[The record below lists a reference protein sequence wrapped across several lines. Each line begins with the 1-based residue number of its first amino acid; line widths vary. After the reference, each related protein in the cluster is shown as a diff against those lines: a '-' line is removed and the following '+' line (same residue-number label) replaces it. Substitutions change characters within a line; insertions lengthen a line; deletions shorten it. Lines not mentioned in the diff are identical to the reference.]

1 VADDG
6 TPAEDIMIGNTN
18 DAWGWPARSLHWVT
32 ALLII
37 AVFAFGLWMAD
48 VPARAER
55 PYYFAIHASLGVTLL
70 VLVAA
75 RFAWATLNVAPT
87 APAGTPAWQV
97 GVARFTHAGLY
108 GLTFATAL
116 LGWLLAG
123 AAEPPIE
130 PQAFGLVPIPA
141 PVFAGRASED
151 FLEEAH
157 EVTAYALVGL
167 AGVHAA
173 AALYHHFVL
182 GDSVLRRMIFG
193 ADRRET

>member
-1 VADDG
+1 VGLAC
-6 TPAEDIMIGNTN
+6 AQL
-18 DAWGWPARSLHWVT
+18 ALVT

-37 AVFAFGLWMAD
+37 AVFAFGLWMAE

-55 PYYFAIHASLGVTLL
+55 PYYFAIHASLGMTLL
-70 VLVAA
+70 VLVAM
-75 RFAWATLNVAPT
+75 RFAWAMLNVAPA
-87 APAGTPAWQV
+87 APAGTPAWQI
-97 GVARFTHAGLY
+97 GAARFTHAGLY
-108 GLTFATAL
+108 GLTFATAI

-123 AAEPPIE
+123 ASEPPIE

-141 PVFAGRASED
+141 PVSAGRASED

-157 EVTAYALVGL
+157 ELTAYALVGL

-193 ADRRET
+193 AARPKA